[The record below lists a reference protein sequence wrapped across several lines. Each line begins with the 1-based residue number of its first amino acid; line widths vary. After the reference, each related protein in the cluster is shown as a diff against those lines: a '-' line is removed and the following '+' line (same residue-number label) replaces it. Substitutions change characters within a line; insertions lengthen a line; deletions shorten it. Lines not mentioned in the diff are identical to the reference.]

1 MAYMNQERKRAI
13 TPIVKAILDQWG
25 LKGRFK
31 VEEGNTLV
39 LTITEGKDMFRSADV
54 EIRDRDSADPVVNV
68 NVFHID
74 YTCKN
79 EGFSE
84 ADESA
89 LNQIRRAMYTG
100 AEKTGS
106 EAMDE
111 AHEQH
116 LDYANPSWWIKIQI
130 GKEKQAK
137 PSPWGYKCREMF
149 CLNNFSHP
157 EVQFRK

>member
-39 LTITEGKDMFRSADV
+39 LTITEGKDMFRSA
-54 EIRDRDSADPVVNV
+54 EGRVVNV
-68 NVFHID
+68 NEFHVD
-74 YTCKN
+74 HTCKT
-79 EGFSE
+79 EGFSQ

-89 LNQIRRAMYTG
+89 LNQIKKAMYTG
-100 AEKTGS
+100 AKTTGDK
-106 EAMDE
+106 ARNE

-137 PSPWGYKCREMF
+137 PSDWGYKCREMF
-149 CLNNFSHP
+149 HLNNFSHP